1 MTREEGIN
9 YVKRYSQ
16 IEPSDLN
23 NFIVFSDWLGMC
35 KEEIISKINLHRDKQ
50 IWSYHEE
57 NWHLKDTILNHSDD
71 KNVDNV
77 RLDVIEKCNFQS
89 NEKRK
94 SP

>member
-16 IEPSDLN
+16 IEASDLN
-23 NFIVFSDWLGMC
+23 DFTIFSDWLGMS

-57 NWHLKDTILNHSDD
+57 NYSKDTILNHSDD
-71 KNVDNV
+71 KNVDM
-77 RLDVIEKCNFQS
+77 LG
-89 NEKRK
+89 
-94 SP
+94 